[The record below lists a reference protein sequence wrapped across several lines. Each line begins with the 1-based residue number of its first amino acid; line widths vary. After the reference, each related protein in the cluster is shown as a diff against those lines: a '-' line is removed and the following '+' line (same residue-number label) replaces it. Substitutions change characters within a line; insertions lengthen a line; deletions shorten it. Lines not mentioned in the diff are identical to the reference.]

1 MVVQIS
7 VDIALTDEE
16 YNRYNGN
23 QFEDIVADTLEHNE
37 FTVLGAAWK
46 ATWTDEGYA
55 ASEPPISSD

>member
-7 VDIALTDEE
+7 VDIAVTEDE
-16 YNRYNGN
+16 YNRYNSY
-23 QFEDIVADTLEHNE
+23 QFENEVADALERQD
-37 FTVLGAAWK
+37 FTVLGSAWK

>member
-7 VDIALTDEE
+7 VDIAVTDEE
-16 YNRYNGN
+16 YDGTGIA
-23 QFEDIVADTLEHNE
+23 ETVAETLEMFNY
-37 FTVLGAAWK
+37 TVLGAAWK